1 MLKNSTSWPMIGGTV
16 AAIGASLCCVGPL
29 ILLLLGVSGAW
40 ISGLTALE
48 PYRPLFIIV
57 VLMLFGFSGWQLFKP
72 PSQCQPDGACSA
84 PIVRLRRQVI
94 YGVTLTIALIMI
106 SSPYWVPY
114 ILQ

>member
-1 MLKNSTSWPMIGGTV
+1 MLKNSTSWSMIGGTA

-29 ILLLLGVSGAW
+29 ILLLLGVSGTW

-72 PSQCQPDGACSA
+72 TRQCELDEACAA
-84 PIVRLRRQVI
+84 PAVRFRRQVI
-94 YGVTLTIALIMI
+94 YGVTLTIALIMT
-106 SSPYWVPY
+106 SSPYWVPH
-114 ILQ
+114 LLL